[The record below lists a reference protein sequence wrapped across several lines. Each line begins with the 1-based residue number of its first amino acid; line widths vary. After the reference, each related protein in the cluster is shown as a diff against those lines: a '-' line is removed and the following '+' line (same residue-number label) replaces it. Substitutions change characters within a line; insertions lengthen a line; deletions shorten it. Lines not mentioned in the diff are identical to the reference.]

1 MNTAKVIDALNKALS
16 LEHAATLQYQQH
28 ALLVNGLWRRVFAD
42 FFASQ
47 SRSSQ
52 NHALKFG
59 QKIVVLGGLPTVEV
73 STVHQSTDLEE
84 MLRQD
89 LELERETMKAYLEA
103 HALAEGDVAL
113 RAMLEGHIESEQH
126 DIEELEM
133 HLGLVK
139 TGVVEKEVSLK
150 RVK

>member
-139 TGVVEKEVSLK
+139 TGGVEKEVSLK